1 MKTKVKFI
9 ICLLSLL
16 VVTCYPCAK
25 IQAQNNE
32 TYSITES
39 LPNGYYAT
47 IYVEVSNVSAR
58 SSIITASKVYD
69 ITNSSNEV
77 VASFKLTGTST
88 YPYNSSVKCTSAT
101 YSTKINDSKWS
112 FSNCSASTSGNSA
125 IGCFT
130 AKNKIA
136 GITISTIEKS
146 IILSCDKN
154 GNIS

>member
-1 MKTKVKFI
+1 MNKREIRKYCKTFKHK
-9 ICLLSLL
+9 
-16 VVTCYPCAK
+16 
-25 IQAQNNE
+25 
-32 TYSITES
+32 
-39 LPNGYYAT
+39 LP
-47 IYVEVSNVSAR
+47 YVPKEKKR
-58 SSIITASKVYD
+58 F
-69 ITNSSNEV
+69 SSNEV
-77 VASFKLTGTST
+77 VASFKLTGTFT
-88 YPYNSSVKCTSAT
+88 YPYNSSAKCTSAT
-101 YSTKINDSKWS
+101 YSTKINDSKWP